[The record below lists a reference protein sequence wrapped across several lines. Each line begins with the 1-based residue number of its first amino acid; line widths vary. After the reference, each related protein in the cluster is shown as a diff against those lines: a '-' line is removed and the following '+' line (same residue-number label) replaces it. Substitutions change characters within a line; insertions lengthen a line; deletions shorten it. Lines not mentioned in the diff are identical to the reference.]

1 MKVHDE
7 HCVCRDQV
15 DATGCIT
22 YLTCQSPCQL
32 KSRQQI
38 GKAGIGKPG
47 QARRQNIS
55 QSPNMSLEEA
65 GQNAVEDSAF
75 EKWGRIYFSID
86 KELCNFMTAKRLS
99 CSLVSAQITRL
110 GRRHFLPHLRKSHIC
125 LQYSLPLVRLLEM
138 TSNNSIASLSS
149 CHKVALVFVKLSKD
163 RLFRFF
169 LLVVGCCRC

>member
-1 MKVHDE
+1 MNK
-7 HCVCRDQV
+7 HCVSGWCHWLY
-15 DATGCIT
+15 
-22 YLTCQSPCQL
+22 YLTCQSACQL

-38 GKAGIGKPG
+38 GKAGRHRQAG
-47 QARRQNIS
+47 QAQRQNIS

-65 GQNAVEDSAF
+65 GQNAVKDSAF
-75 EKWGRIYFSID
+75 EKWGRVYFSID

-169 LLVVGCCRC
+169 LVVVGCCRC